1 MEANFIDKAGWCF
14 SFDTETFFVTTF
26 GDIYPKS
33 HSRHCHL
40 KNKMYVL
47 IQPEESFYKKKLPE
61 DHGPNS
67 EIKDIR
73 DKIRNNFAK
82 KLCPYYVQPTKSYPM
97 AHHIVKPLIDVESS
111 YYINEQHIANNN
123 KDKPVIVKKD
133 HIVEFYMHNLP
144 KIKQMNAIEYKNYI
158 QLS

>member
-1 MEANFIDKAGWCF
+1 
-14 SFDTETFFVTTF
+14 
-26 GDIYPKS
+26 
-33 HSRHCHL
+33 
-40 KNKMYVL
+40 
-47 IQPEESFYKKKLPE
+47 
-61 DHGPNS
+61 
-67 EIKDIR
+67 
-73 DKIRNNFAK
+73 
-82 KLCPYYVQPTKSYPM
+82 M

-111 YYINEQHIANNN
+111 YHINEQHIVNNN

>member
-1 MEANFIDKAGWCF
+1 
-14 SFDTETFFVTTF
+14 
-26 GDIYPKS
+26 
-33 HSRHCHL
+33 
-40 KNKMYVL
+40 MYVL

-82 KLCPYYVQPTKSYPM
+82 KLCPYYVPPTKSYPM

-111 YYINEQHIANNN
+111 YIKEQQDVANDN
-123 KDKPVIVKKD
+123 KDEPVRVKKD
-133 HIVEFYMHNLP
+133 RIVEFYLHNIP
-144 KIKQMNAIEYKNYI
+144 KILSMNEEEYKNYI
-158 QLS
+158 QLSS